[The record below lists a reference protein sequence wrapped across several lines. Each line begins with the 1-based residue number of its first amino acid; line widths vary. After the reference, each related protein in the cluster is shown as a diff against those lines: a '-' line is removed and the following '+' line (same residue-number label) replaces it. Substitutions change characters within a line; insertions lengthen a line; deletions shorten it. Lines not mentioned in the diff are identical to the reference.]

1 LQAPLR
7 LAEAVTAAC
16 SGVSGVKV
24 SVISDVHVLKE
35 EYPLLFAV
43 ARASIPVERH
53 RPCVVR
59 LEWSGAGPT
68 TRTVVIA
75 GKGVTYDTGGADI
88 KVGGSMAGMRRDK
101 CGAAAAAGFLLAC
114 ARADPKLTAGLK
126 VVVELG

>member
-1 LQAPLR
+1 M
-7 LAEAVTAAC
+7 
-16 SGVSGVKV
+16 
-24 SVISDVHVLKE
+24 
-35 EYPLLFAV
+35 
-43 ARASIPVERH
+43 
-53 RPCVVR
+53 
-59 LEWSGAGPT
+59 
-68 TRTVVIA
+68 RTVVIA